1 MKPLGFKVIA
11 VDFDGCLCTANW
23 PDIGQPNRQLIRTLK
38 TAKSRGNKLIL
49 WTCREGK
56 SLQDAVKWCERQGLH
71 FDAVNDNIP
80 ESNALYGV
88 NSRKVGA
95 DIYIDDKAMR
105 VEYTREESAFW
116 DDLFENV
123 AGKEDES

>member
-38 TAKSRGNKLIL
+38 TAKSRAKLIL